1 MYKIISKG
9 VIIDLVDSLKFYKFL
24 PKSKHFVCTDS
35 STANCLEGSNYQ
47 IYILQG
53 RNFPEGYDYPRVQYA
68 LATQADYDKINK
80 LIDKPDYKDQNMLEL
95 ARSSKIRFLD
105 KACSDKINQ
114 GIDIYLSDGY
124 KYHFDL
130 KLEDQLN
137 LRRIEQQLNAG
148 ATQYIYH
155 AKDSCSRIF
164 SKEDMLEIITKAD
177 AFIAYETTY
186 FNLLKHC
193 IYNTDDIH
201 TINKIQYGDK
211 LIDLDLQ
218 KLLERV

>member
-68 LATQADYDKINK
+68 LATQADYDKFNK
-80 LIDKPDYKDQNMLEL
+80 LTDKLDYKDKSMLEL

-114 GIDIYLSDGY
+114 GIDVYLSDGY

-148 ATQYIYH
+148 ATQCIYH
-155 AKDSCSRIF
+155 AKGSCSRIF
-164 SKEDMLEIITKAD
+164 SKEDMLEIIASLAKLENKSLNDVINVAKLK
-177 AFIAYETTY
+177 YEKRGG
-186 FNLLKHC
+186 FEK
-193 IYNTDDIH
+193 
-201 TINKIQYGDK
+201 KIF
-211 LIDLDLQ
+211 LIDVAE
-218 KLLERV
+218 KSINPH